1 MRPGGVAELSLAVF
15 EGSEACGRTSKGGKA
30 TWGKASQRFG
40 DRTGDV
46 LGVLKARR
54 VFPGKMEYSPDSV
67 GIYKEKTSD
76 LSLSLSLYS

>member
-46 LGVLKARR
+46 LGVLNPPTLGMILFFGYHQRNQPQTR
-54 VFPGKMEYSPDSV
+54 HPE
-67 GIYKEKTSD
+67 E
-76 LSLSLSLYS
+76 